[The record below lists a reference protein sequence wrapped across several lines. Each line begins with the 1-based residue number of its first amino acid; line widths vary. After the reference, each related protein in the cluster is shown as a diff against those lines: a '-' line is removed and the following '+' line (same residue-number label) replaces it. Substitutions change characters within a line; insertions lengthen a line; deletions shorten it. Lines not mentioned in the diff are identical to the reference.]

1 MQSISPAGGK
11 TPLVLRTPFFY
22 GWVILAV
29 SSLAIFVSGPGQT
42 YSASIFVD
50 PIIADLG
57 WSRTMV
63 SGLYTAGS
71 LTAGVVMILVG
82 RLLDRLGARIMMVVV
97 CVLFGLAAVWMSS
110 VDHPLKLYAGYAA
123 LRTLGQGSLTLIPTT
138 LIALWFVRRRGKA
151 IAIGTL
157 GGALSVAAFPI
168 LIHNLI
174 SNMGWRSSWLV
185 LAAVIWGVLL
195 LPVILLVRR
204 SPESVGLLP
213 DGRSP
218 ASETQANKE
227 GADAFDEIH
236 WTLGEALRT
245 KTFWLLIV
253 AGLAQPLI
261 GTALT
266 FHQISL
272 LAGKGISSVV
282 AASVFGIIAP
292 MQILGNFV
300 AGFLADRFSNRRLL
314 AIGQGFLGIS
324 MLWTFLISSTWQAF
338 FYGALMGVSNG
349 FIMTVYTVIWPN
361 YYGRLHLGSIRGVAT
376 AAMVA
381 FAALGPLPFGW
392 IFDLTGSYSLAILI
406 FLVLPVTCAVA
417 AFLARPPYKD

>member
-1 MQSISPAGGK
+1 MQSTSPAGGK
-11 TPLVLRTPFFY
+11 ISLVSRTPFFY

-50 PIIADLG
+50 SIIADLG
-57 WSRTMV
+57 LSRTMV

-71 LTAGVVMILVG
+71 LTAGAIMILVG
-82 RLLDRLGARIMMVVV
+82 RFLDKFGARIMMVAV

-151 IAIGTL
+151 TAIGTI
-157 GGALSVAAFPI
+157 GGALSAAAFPI
-168 LIHNLI
+168 VIHNLI
-174 SNMGWRSSWLV
+174 SNMGWRNSWLV
-185 LAAVIWGVLL
+185 LAAIIWGVLL
-195 LPVILLVRR
+195 IPAILLVRR
-204 SPESVGLLP
+204 SPESLGLLP

-218 ASETQANKE
+218 SPGMQSDKE
-227 GADAFDEIH
+227 GSDALKEIH
-236 WTLGEALRT
+236 FTLGEALKT

-266 FHQISL
+266 FHQVSL
-272 LAGKGISSVV
+272 LARKGISSVV

-292 MQILGNFV
+292 LQILGTFV
-300 AGFLADRFSNRRLL
+300 AGFLSDRFSNRRLL
-314 AIGQGFLGIS
+314 AIGQGFLAIS

-338 FYGALMGVSNG
+338 FYGALVGFGSG

-361 YYGRLHLGSIRGVAT
+361 YYGRLYLGSIRGVAT